1 MKIMVVTPYF
11 YPHIGGAENYAYNI
25 AKGLKEEYNWEIV
38 VITSNHEEKKYIEEK
53 IDGIK
58 IYRLS
63 RWFKI
68 SNTPINP
75 MWYFQIKNIIKK
87 EKPDVINAHT
97 PVPFISDVAAR
108 VCNNI
113 PFILTYQNDL
123 TKGNI
128 FLNLLCKLYYFT
140 IGNDTLNISD
150 KIIVTSKYYAQN
162 SNYLRKYFKELGIV
176 HPGVDVLKF
185 NLNVN
190 KGYLKKRYGNHH
202 FALFVG
208 QLDKTHIHKGINYL
222 LGAISLVKKEF
233 ENIVLLVV
241 GKGDNI
247 KNYKNYA
254 QKLSIEKNV
263 IFTGF
268 VPIDK
273 LPEYYAGSN
282 VTILPTLNNS
292 EGFGLVL
299 IEAGACGKP
308 VIGTNVGGIPS
319 VISDQK
325 TGLLV
330 PPKDSEALAKAIIK
344 ILKDPKLAKKM
355 GENGYKNVKENF
367 IWDKQIEKTK
377 KIIEESLDKK

>member
-1 MKIMVVTPYF
+1 VVVPYF
-11 YPHIGGAENYAYNI
+11 YPKIGGGENYAYNI
-25 AKGLKEEYNWEIV
+25 SKGLRKKYKWEII
-38 VITSNHEEKKYIEEK
+38 VITSNHEKRERKEE
-53 IDGIK
+53 IMDGIK
-58 IYRLS
+58 IYRLPF
-63 RWFKI
+63 WFKI

-75 MWYFQIKNIIKK
+75 IWYFQIKYIIKK
-87 EKPDVINAHT
+87 EKPDAIIAHT
-97 PVPFISDVAAR
+97 SVPFISDLAAR

-113 PFILTYQNDL
+113 PFILMHHNDL
-123 TKGNI
+123 IKGNI
-128 FLNLLCKLYYFT
+128 LLNLLCKLYYFA
-140 IGNDTLNISD
+140 IGNDTLSISD
-150 KIIVTSKYYAQN
+150 KIIATSKYYAQN
-162 SNYLRKYFKELGIV
+162 STYLKKYFKELDIV
-176 HPGVDVLKF
+176 PPGVDVLKF

-190 KGYLKKRYGNHH
+190 KGYLKKKYGNHH
-202 FALFVG
+202 FVLFVG
-208 QLDKTHIHKGINYL
+208 QLDKSHIHKGINYL
-222 LGAISLVKKEF
+222 LDAILLVKKDF
-233 ENIVLLVV
+233 KNIVLLIV

-254 QKLSIEKNV
+254 QKLSVEKNV
-263 IFTGF
+263 IFTKL

-282 VTILPTLNNS
+282 VTILPSLNNS
-292 EGFGLVL
+292 EGFGMVL

-308 VIGTNVGGIPS
+308 VIGTNVGGIPF

-344 ILKDPKLAKKM
+344 ILKDPELAKKM

-377 KIIEESLDKK
+377 KIIEESLGKK